1 MLTDRTGRWNGVCDS
16 VRRWWPS
23 PQTQG
28 YMTLQEEGGGSG
40 GNSCPGCGVPGRF
53 GGKALKTVEGLQ
65 GKAGILIP

>member
-1 MLTDRTGRWNGVCDS
+1 
-16 VRRWWPS
+16 
-23 PQTQG
+23 
-28 YMTLQEEGGGSG
+28 MTLQEEGGGSG